1 MSTELKLITTSTIFQ
16 DWRSS
21 APAASSFNSSIRL
34 TIFSLSASIQAARSD
49 YFPGYGTSA
58 QAAHDLSLGLD
69 EPAPEAAFLM
79 IFYTRIRFL
88 LPSVFLADRG
98 RGRSCPQLS
107 CAEFIL
113 IQIPLYL
120 NKRLSHLFSVS
131 CGEAAKKKGNIQFC
145 WTFPQAADP
154 CFDPAR
160 HPKYTPHR
168 IRFFKS
174 AHNPNRADR
183 FDRTICN
190 PKQMKQSANFN
201 VLYGLCRSSRPCGP
215 SPAAL
220 HGYDS
225 TYFPPNY

>member
-16 DWRSS
+16 DWRSP
-21 APAASSFNSSIRL
+21 APSASSFNSSIRL

-69 EPAPEAAFLM
+69 ELAPEAAFLM
-79 IFYTRIRFL
+79 IFYTRIRLL

-98 RGRSCPQLS
+98 RCRSCPQPS

-131 CGEAAKKKGNIQFC
+131 CGEAAKKRGTSSFAGHSRKQ
-145 WTFPQAADP
+145 
-154 CFDPAR
+154 
-160 HPKYTPHR
+160 R
-168 IRFFKS
+168 IRALIRRVTQNTRLIGS
-174 AHNPNRADR
+174 AFLNPL
-183 FDRTICN
+183 TTLIE
-190 PKQMKQSANFN
+190 QI
-201 VLYGLCRSSRPCGP
+201 
-215 SPAAL
+215 
-220 HGYDS
+220 DS
-225 TYFPPNY
+225 TGLSATQSR